1 MRPRENRR
9 PLLSALL
16 APVVLAAA
24 VAGYLVIDGGGAAD
38 ADDAAADLC
47 AEGAEVTPGAYLVDL
62 RKPVDAVH
70 AALPGQLLKATAGD
84 MEPGT
89 ELAVYALSPHAE
101 APRTLIGRLC
111 KSVDPAALANG
122 TSKHRP
128 TDDCD
133 VPAQAPAPL
142 RAQARDFCRQRD
154 ALARRVDALVVQS
167 LGQAAGAAYLVEA
180 LEATAREFGDAPG
193 TLAVFS
199 DLQQHARWYS
209 HPERG
214 LDDWNYA
221 DMAAAWAEQP
231 MAEPLAGFPAGT
243 AVTVHYVP
251 RTGST
256 EQEDWRAAHL
266 AVWQDYFAGA
276 ELAFED
282 APVMAEYV
290 PASLAEAPNAMELA
304 AYELERLRHSTAEV
318 ERERAGIE
326 RERAEIESKRAETE
340 RQRAQIERDRRK
352 LDDERLEIEAERARL
367 AAEREELAARTAG
380 AGPVASGAATEQ
392 PDEDA

>member
-16 APVVLAAA
+16 APLVLAAA
-24 VAGYLVIDGGGAAD
+24 VAGYLVIEGGGAAD
-38 ADDAAADLC
+38 ASDPVADPCADGADVAPAAF
-47 AEGAEVTPGAYLVDL
+47 LVDL
-62 RKPVDAVH
+62 RKPIDAVH
-70 AALPGQLLKATAGD
+70 AALPGRLLKATAGA

-111 KSVDPAALANG
+111 KSVDPAALATG
-122 TSKHRP
+122 SSKHRP
-128 TDDCD
+128 SDDCD

-154 ALARRVDALVVQS
+154 ALARRVDALVVES

-180 LEATAREFGDAPG
+180 LEATAREFGDVPG

-214 LDDWNYA
+214 LADWNYA

-231 MAEPLAGFPAGT
+231 MAEPLTGFPEGT
-243 AVTVHYVP
+243 DVTIHYVP

-256 EQEDWRAAHL
+256 EQEDWRTAHRTF
-266 AVWQDYFAGA
+266 WQDYFKGA

-304 AYELERLRHSTAEV
+304 AYELERLRHSQAEV
-318 ERERAGIE
+318 QRERADMQ
-326 RERAEIESKRAETE
+326 RERARMES
-340 RQRAQIERDRRK
+340 DRRE
-352 LDDERLEIEAERARL
+352 LADERRRIEAERALL
-367 AAEREELAARTAG
+367 AAEREALAAARTAA
-380 AGPVASGAATEQ
+380 AGPGTATGQ
-392 PDEDA
+392 PDGDA